1 MATSLL
7 LTEQQALK
15 HIVQRHSKLENAAV
29 RHYKIKMKDKLV
41 FVWAIALNMDEC
53 YLATD
58 VFCNEI
64 RFMESDIVTWLPY
77 NGEKL
82 PPYLQIRFDRGG
94 NLYLEII
101 PITTKDEA
109 RSIINAAYK
118 RAYGAV
124 SLMDA
129 TPNTDHRDIADT
141 AGPYWTMRHGDYNY
155 AGVSCKTR
163 QTVFIYHRE
172 SRRTYAVGETLPG
185 NFVLKEEKGKLVLAE
200 K

>member
-58 VFCNEI
+58 VFGNEI
-64 RFMESDIVTWLPY
+64 RFMESDIVTWLPS

-101 PITTKDEA
+101 PITTEDEA
-109 RSIINAAYK
+109 RSIINAAY
-118 RAYGAV
+118 
-124 SLMDA
+124 
-129 TPNTDHRDIADT
+129 
-141 AGPYWTMRHGDYNY
+141 
-155 AGVSCKTR
+155 
-163 QTVFIYHRE
+163 
-172 SRRTYAVGETLPG
+172 
-185 NFVLKEEKGKLVLAE
+185 
-200 K
+200 